1 MAILTLRN
9 VKGSPLTNQ
18 EADDNLSALNTELST
33 KQDLLVSGTNIK
45 TVNGTSFLGSG
56 NIVTGTVTSI
66 TAGTGLSGGTITTT
80 GTIALADT
88 AVTPG
93 SYTTANITVDAQGR
107 LTAAANGTVTVAI
120 SSVTGL
126 GTGVSTFL
134 ATPSSANL
142 LTVVTDETGTG
153 SLVFGTNPALTTPTI
168 TGTKEVKVA
177 MPANDIN
184 LTTGNYFTKTI
195 SGATTL
201 TVSNTPS
208 AGTTGSFILDLTNGG
223 SATITWWT
231 VKWVG
236 GTAPTLTTAGRDT
249 LGFFTHDGGTTWTG
263 LVLGK
268 DIK

>member
-18 EADDNLSALNTELST
+18 EADDNLSNLNTELST

-56 NIVTGTVTSI
+56 NIVTGTVTSVALTVPSFLSVSGSPI
-66 TAGTGLSGGTITTT
+66 TSSGTLDVTLSGTALPVANGGTGLTS
-80 GTIALADT
+80 LA
-88 AVTPG
+88 
-93 SYTTANITVDAQGR
+93 
-107 LTAAANGTVTVAI
+107 
-120 SSVTGL
+120 
-126 GTGVSTFL
+126 TGVTTFL
-134 ATPSSANL
+134 TSPTSANL

-184 LTTGNYFTKTI
+184 LAIGNYFTKTI